1 MSVRVEQV
9 LTEEQFEEFVALPVT
24 LHGRGRHV
32 PLLQPTL
39 RSWWTGEHPQG
50 RFGPVTF
57 LLARSDSGAA
67 VGRMCLHHNP
77 SFDDKVG
84 AETQL
89 FGLTEFADVS
99 VLDTLMTYAAGSARV
114 TARTQLVG
122 PVALLPNQTGGV
134 ITSGF
139 DERGF
144 MDSPW
149 NPASYP
155 EAYEALG
162 FARIFEG
169 ATWIVPVGGGDGA
182 ASEPPAGEPPTGEP
196 SGGVV
201 VRKASR
207 LRLRR
212 DLEAMRQVLNASFA
226 ALPYYTE
233 ISAADLAHQT
243 AGLEFLVD
251 PDLFLLA
258 YIDGEPAAFVLVV
271 PDLSEF
277 AMARDGRLA
286 VKDYPGLLW
295 RRLKGTT
302 DAILIIKG
310 TDPSAQGRG
319 LQTLLA
325 RQVER
330 GLRAGGYRTLRSTF
344 VETANAGSSRTYER
358 MGGRPLQGTTFYRRA
373 VR

>member
-57 LLARSDSGAA
+57 LLARSDAGAA

-169 ATWIVPVGGGDGA
+169 ATWIVPLGGGDGA
-182 ASEPPAGEPPTGEP
+182 ASEPPA
-196 SGGVV
+196 
-201 VRKASR
+201 
-207 LRLRR
+207 
-212 DLEAMRQVLNASFA
+212 D
-226 ALPYYTE
+226 
-233 ISAADLAHQT
+233 
-243 AGLEFLVD
+243 
-251 PDLFLLA
+251 
-258 YIDGEPAAFVLVV
+258 
-271 PDLSEF
+271 
-277 AMARDGRLA
+277 
-286 VKDYPGLLW
+286 
-295 RRLKGTT
+295 
-302 DAILIIKG
+302 
-310 TDPSAQGRG
+310 
-319 LQTLLA
+319 
-325 RQVER
+325 
-330 GLRAGGYRTLRSTF
+330 
-344 VETANAGSSRTYER
+344 
-358 MGGRPLQGTTFYRRA
+358 
-373 VR
+373 